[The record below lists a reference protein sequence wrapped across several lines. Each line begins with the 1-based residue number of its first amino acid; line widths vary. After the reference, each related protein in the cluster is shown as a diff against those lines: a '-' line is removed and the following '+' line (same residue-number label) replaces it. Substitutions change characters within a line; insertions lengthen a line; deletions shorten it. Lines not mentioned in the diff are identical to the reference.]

1 MRKTK
6 IVFAQMGIRDL
17 DRNSY
22 VCARVKFDDGIKTAE
37 KYFNLEN
44 PVDAMNY
51 EKLKREVKCVGL
63 IANQMVGKTIM
74 AEIIDDEIK
83 LFLYHPMYYTDR
95 LQKI

>member
-17 DRNSY
+17 DENSY

-37 KYFNLEN
+37 KYFDLGK
-44 PVDAMNY
+44 PVDASNY
-51 EKLKREVKCVGL
+51 EKLKREVNSVGQV
-63 IANQMVGKTIM
+63 ASKMVGKTIM
-74 AEIIDDEIK
+74 AEITDDEIK
-83 LFLYHPMYYTDR
+83 LFLYHPQYYKRR